1 MTETLRIARTRPDAI
16 LPRYATS
23 GAAGLDVSAA
33 IDAPIVLEPGARALV
48 TTGLVLGI
56 PHGHEV
62 QVRPRSGLALKH
74 GVTVANAPGTIDE
87 DYRGELAVIL
97 VNLGSEPFVVTP
109 GERVA
114 QIVVAPVTHVGVV
127 EMDTVDALGE
137 TERGAAGF
145 GSTGR

>member
-97 VNLGSEPFVVTP
+97 VNLGSESFVVTP